1 MYNISH
7 VEFTTNG
14 FKWSY
19 AICDVLAKSESFM
32 TSANASYN
40 LFYVFLSS
48 HKVHFVQG
56 NKCSSVSKSSKNK
69 ESYLKTHMPLTLCR
83 DYHRPTNGRQTVI
96 WKQWAWHAIY
106 CSFWWAVFSLSLSA
120 PPILFLLLGFSIG
133 ICLQGAV
140 CWKRSNTCIG
150 CYFFILF
157 FESEKRKKKPQTNNR
172 KLIFCESACFDVF
185 SFHTL
190 CTFTL
195 DFESFKGLWLVCIQ
209 LSFQAANPWKC
220 VVWSMEPIVR
230 STHNFSLSF
239 GACFLN
245 SLTLENLLWQMNFS
259 AIMFKMT
266 HNKVR

>member
-7 VEFTTNG
+7 VEFTING
-14 FKWSY
+14 IKWSY

-48 HKVHFVQG
+48 HKVHFVHG

-157 FESEKRKKKPQTNNR
+157 FESEKRKKSHKQTTENW
-172 KLIFCESACFDVF
+172 FSAKVLVLMCFLF
-185 SFHTL
+185 TL
-190 CTFTL
+190 CVHSHLTSKALKAL
-195 DFESFKGLWLVCIQ
+195 DLFVFNLVSRRQ
-209 LSFQAANPWKC
+209 
-220 VVWSMEPIVR
+220 
-230 STHNFSLSF
+230 TH
-239 GACFLN
+239 
-245 SLTLENLLWQMNFS
+245 EN
-259 AIMFKMT
+259 
-266 HNKVR
+266 V